1 MRQAVAG
8 GEKDLL
14 HALGYDEEDFRSP
27 RFAAQQKLQKPLST
41 PPYPVAANL
50 QADAISQPWYSKG
63 VEVPRTRSMPTPNG
77 AWDLAER
84 LAEHDPPAEDVR
96 ILRLAL
102 QNARER
108 EAAAITARADAEIC
122 SRRATLEVAELRAE
136 VAGCWRREEAL
147 IAELR
152 SEKIEA
158 AAASESLSAE
168 ICSLREKIRLQ
179 SRRDEVSLNTS
190 NLECRQLEYELQAAT
205 SRAHLE
211 MSEMKVTFR
220 EELEQERLRLS
231 AKATQAP
238 SSWEKERVELLEK
251 LSRCKAPVETSMPV
265 ALKRSAP
272 SLGLKQQEDA
282 SEIAGPC
289 TPPPEAKSEL
299 LEAVASKS
307 SEESSLDSSVFSNG
321 TSSKSDSLESDQH
334 RSPPTPTS
342 PNCGSSAALGRPPLA
357 PNSPTPGFRTGP
369 ERCKSS
375 NSAPAT
381 CSSEGE
387 KQAVGS
393 HSREK
398 AENKQKMRTREG
410 RSNEML
416 GRDLF
421 RRAEA
426 LCAQQRHEEAI
437 PLFEEVLKVL
447 RDHNNETL
455 DQRALVVAQ
464 ADVWA
469 HLGVSMQSLDRMH
482 EALAS
487 YGRAVA
493 LNPELHACFANLAT
507 LHLYLRNTE
516 TARRHIGRALEVKPE
531 EEAYLEIQKEVEE
544 QAKRRSRSS
553 ERKATSSS

>member
-251 LSRCKAPVETSMPV
+251 LSRCK
-265 ALKRSAP
+265 
-272 SLGLKQQEDA
+272 
-282 SEIAGPC
+282 
-289 TPPPEAKSEL
+289 AKSEL